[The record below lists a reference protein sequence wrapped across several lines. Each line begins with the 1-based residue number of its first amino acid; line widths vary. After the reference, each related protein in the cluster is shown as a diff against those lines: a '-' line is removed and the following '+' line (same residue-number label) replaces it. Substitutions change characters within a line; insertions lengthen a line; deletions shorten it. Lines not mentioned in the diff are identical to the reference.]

1 MGLKWYS
8 MNFNHTK
15 VTQQKFGISLLRSW
29 ICLSNNWYV
38 THQITHQSRGFWP
51 LKVVNFPMKPG
62 ISLTTKTGSQ
72 TARSCRWN
80 GSFRLRQRCL
90 AWKNPDMFIQ
100 YMIYMRYMR
109 YIYIYDLYIYRCLV
123 DPIHNEKSIHQIWFF
138 GATTKNEAS
147 QGWFYWSLGRYV
159 LSDFSLWSSTELPSA
174 QALRQSSQQ
183 LQQNFLLVKLC
194 PFKISIPVHSMPKE
208 SMLVKSKILHL
219 KVLPTIPIL
228 MVPEMIS
235 KMEDRLAALPP
246 GSHRPWRAVP
256 VAAVARHRPSGAP
269 SGENEKLV

>member
-1 MGLKWYS
+1 
-8 MNFNHTK
+8 
-15 VTQQKFGISLLRSW
+15 
-29 ICLSNNWYV
+29 
-38 THQITHQSRGFWP
+38 
-51 LKVVNFPMKPG
+51 MKPG
-62 ISLTTKTGSQ
+62 ISQPPKQGVQHAHQNRLPDGSILSMERQ
-72 TARSCRWN
+72 LSTSATMPGIEKIQKC
-80 GSFRLRQRCL
+80 SFRTQRCL
-90 AWKNPDMFIQ
+90 KVLGWSYPQWKIH
-100 YMIYMRYMR
+100 I
-109 YIYIYDLYIYRCLV
+109 LTLV
-123 DPIHNEKSIHQIWFF
+123 LWCNNQ
-138 GATTKNEAS
+138 KNEAS
-147 QGWFYWSLGRYV
+147 QVWFHLSLGRYV
-159 LSDFSLWSSTELPSA
+159 LSDFSLWSSTELPSP

-208 SMLVKSKILHL
+208 SMLVKSKIIHL

-256 VAAVARHRPSGAP
+256 VAAVVRHRPSGAP